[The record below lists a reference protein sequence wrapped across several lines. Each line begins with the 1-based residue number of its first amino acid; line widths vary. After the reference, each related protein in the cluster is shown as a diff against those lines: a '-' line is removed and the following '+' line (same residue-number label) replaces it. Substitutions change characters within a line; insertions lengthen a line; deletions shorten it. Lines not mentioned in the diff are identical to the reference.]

1 MSYYLPTFH
10 NQKKKKVLTKKRG
23 CVNLMTRFLS
33 ESVDAESMAQQLLI
47 AIFWVQTESSFH
59 HGR

>member
-1 MSYYLPTFH
+1 
-10 NQKKKKVLTKKRG
+10 
-23 CVNLMTRFLS
+23 MTQFLS

-59 HGR
+59 HGRQNTAPLHKASQIKVRTVNILV